1 MKVAQTIKGGTA
13 PHGVA
18 VSQDGKFVYA
28 TNLLSDDL
36 SVIDAD
42 AGKEIARIKIGK
54 MPNGGVYFT
63 ARDLS
68 RL

>member
-1 MKVAQTIKGGTA
+1 MVYKISLEEMKVTQTIKGGTA

-18 VSQDGKFVYA
+18 GSQDGKFVYI

-42 AGKEIARIKIGK
+42 AGKEVAK
-54 MPNGGVYFT
+54 N
-63 ARDLS
+63 
-68 RL
+68 